1 MPHKKQEDISP
12 EIFNHLVKLAALELD
27 DEQAVYLRREL
38 NSQLSAI
45 RELAAIELDDDLPL
59 ASHGVPYDE
68 HNSPA
73 LRQDEWQACPDVADI
88 TEQAPQFEDGYIIVP
103 DIPHTTLE

>member
-1 MPHKKQEDISP
+1 MTDREQTISP
-12 EIFNHLVKLAALELD
+12 EVFNHLVQLAALELD
-27 DEQAVYLRREL
+27 EQQADYLRREL

-45 RELAAIELDDDLPL
+45 RELEAIQLDADTPL

-68 HNSPA
+68 KSRQA
-73 LRQDEWQACPDVADI
+73 LREDVWQACPDVDAI
-88 TEQAPQFEDGYIIVP
+88 TQQAPQFEDGYLIVP

>member
-1 MPHKKQEDISP
+1 MTEKEQTITP
-12 EIFNHLVKLAALELD
+12 EVFDHLVQLAALELD
-27 DEQAVYLRREL
+27 AEQAEYLRREL

-45 RELAAIELDDDLPL
+45 RELEAIQLDPDTSL

-73 LRQDEWQACPDVADI
+73 LRADEWRACADVDAI
-88 TEQAPQFEDGYIIVP
+88 TRQAPQFEDGYLIVP